1 MTRVNTK
8 NNVCLK
14 QLQSHLSLYST
25 LISGSGVVN
34 KTNKGRSPHWM
45 EDRCYREG
53 SSADEGMLYF
63 AAIVFPLIDWFV
75 AKKYLS
81 SLAKDYSAIRHI
93 TPPFPLSTSL
103 QSSQVIHSPPHTH
116 TLTLDSLH
124 SDRRY
129 INRPLFTFALRQILL
144 VRFYT
149 DREVTESS
157 TYRTHVDITSW
168 FIISIFVLLHLLLI
182 DAHQQCARANA
193 SQRMTHHEIHK

>member
-25 LISGSGVVN
+25 SISGSGVVN

-103 QSSQVIHSPPHTH
+103 QSSQVIHFYPSPPQHTH

-129 INRPLFTFALRQILL
+129 INRPLFTLALRRILP
-144 VRFYT
+144 VRFYI
-149 DREVTESS
+149 DRAGKVRSVSVYVSATHRVTCDTEIATINCREASN
-157 TYRTHVDITSW
+157 VGIEK
-168 FIISIFVLLHLLLI
+168 
-182 DAHQQCARANA
+182 QC
-193 SQRMTHHEIHK
+193 